1 MRVSDLRASL
11 YRLNVSNLENR
22 IMRRL
27 LILAVIGMVVATLA
41 ICSSR
46 AAEKDKL
53 PAFMRVKLDH
63 SQQILEGLTTDDL
76 DKVAKDSQA
85 LALLSHE
92 ANWQVIVTEDYLQHS
107 NEFRRAANALTK
119 AAKDKN
125 LDGATLAYMSMTMS
139 CVNCHK

>member
-1 MRVSDLRASL
+1 
-11 YRLNVSNLENR
+11 
-22 IMRRL
+22 MRRL